1 MTRGLFISG
10 TGTGI
15 GKTWLTRG
23 LARLAAQAGI
33 KVAALKPI
41 ETGVVGHPE
50 DALRI
55 ARAAMRPELAF
66 APGLARRRAPVSP
79 YAAQLAGEPPVD
91 VELVVRATEAA
102 AAHSD
107 LLLVEGAGGLFVPID
122 ADHDGT
128 ALVFALELPVLLVAP
143 NRLGVLSDVIATTL
157 AARSVGI
164 EPLAIV
170 LTPIG
175 LDESS
180 PRNAQI
186 LSERLDLDVLTL
198 APSED
203 EDDALAASVM
213 AAGLDHHIGLG
224 RPTHP

>member
-10 TGTGI
+10 TGTGV
-15 GKTWLTRG
+15 GKTWVTRG
-23 LARLAAQAGI
+23 LARLAVNAGL

-50 DALRI
+50 DALQI
-55 ARAAMRPELAF
+55 ARAAKRPELAF
-66 APGLARRRAPVSP
+66 APGLERRRRPVSP
-79 YAAQLAGEPPVD
+79 YAAQRAGEPPID
-91 VELVVRATEAA
+91 LDGVVRASQAA

-122 ADHDGT
+122 ATHDQTSLVT
-128 ALVFALELPVLLVAP
+128 ALDLPVLLVAP

-157 AARSVGI
+157 AARSMGI
-164 EPLAIV
+164 APLLLV

-175 LDESS
+175 SDESS
-180 PRNAQI
+180 SSNADI
-186 LSERLDLDVLTL
+186 LAERLRLDVRTL
-198 APSED
+198 APSAD
-203 EDDALAASVM
+203 DDDALAACV
-213 AAGLDHHIGLG
+213 ALAGLDHYLGLG